1 VHPQLQQEEKSRRKT
16 LHKLSHK
23 KFRREKMRIFLAL
36 TLSLSTAL
44 YPQQPAPQ
52 SNPQTL
58 PSATQTPTPIYAPQD
73 PLPHTPNSNATL
85 NSSSPAAGD
94 VTLPVGTRIQLYLT
108 NPLYSRTAQVGD
120 VVHAEVAFPVVIAN
134 QLAIP
139 RGAFAQGHVTRVV
152 HAGLAH
158 HARIEMQFTTIIFEN
173 GYQLPLNGATATA
186 SNQSFPDATREII
199 ANAFDTF
206 DSQTSTAS
214 ALATAS
220 PASPQPVSRIMPP
233 LATLEL
239 LAFQFPVNPPPPT
252 LPPQKPLPGHG
263 AVEGLAIA
271 GGVAIAAI
279 AIITV
284 AHRGGEIYAD
294 YGWQLEMTLQSS
306 VTLNAAEANAPIPD
320 PQ

>member
-1 VHPQLQQEEKSRRKT
+1 
-16 LHKLSHK
+16 
-23 KFRREKMRIFLAL
+23 MRILLAL
-36 TLSLSTAL
+36 ALSLSTAI
-44 YPQQPAPQ
+44 YPQQPSQQLIPQ
-52 SNPQTL
+52 AQQTQQ
-58 PSATQTPTPIYAPQD
+58 PPPATQSPAPIYAPQD
-73 PLPHTPNSNATL
+73 PPPQTPNSNATL
-85 NSSSPAAGD
+85 NSSSPAAVD

-120 VVHAEVAFPVVIAN
+120 VVHAEVAFPVVVAN

-139 RGAFAQGHVTRVV
+139 RGAFAQGNVTRVV
-152 HAGLAH
+152 HAGFAH

-186 SNQSFPDATREII
+186 SNQSFFDATREII
-199 ANAFDTF
+199 ANAFDTSGPQRSAA
-206 DSQTSTAS
+206 D
-214 ALATAS
+214 ALATIS
-220 PASPQPVSRIMPP
+220 TASPQPVAQWMPP
-233 LATLEL
+233 FATLEL

-271 GGVAIAAI
+271 SGVAIAAI
-279 AIITV
+279 AIIAV

-294 YGWQLEMTLQSS
+294 YGWQLEMTLQSP
-306 VTLNAAEANAPIPD
+306 VTLNAAQANAPIPD

>member
-1 VHPQLQQEEKSRRKT
+1 
-16 LHKLSHK
+16 
-23 KFRREKMRIFLAL
+23 MRILLAL
-36 TLSLSTAL
+36 ALSLSTAI
-44 YPQQPAPQ
+44 YPQQPSQQPIPQ
-52 SNPQTL
+52 SQQPPPAA
-58 PSATQTPTPIYAPQD
+58 PSPAPVYAPQD
-73 PLPHTPNSNATL
+73 PQPPAPNYDATL
-85 NSSSPAAGD
+85 NSAAPSTGD

-139 RGAFAQGHVTRVV
+139 RGAYAQGTVTRVTHGGFV
-152 HAGLAH
+152 H
-158 HARIEMQFTTIIFEN
+158 HAKIEMQFTSIIFEN

-186 SNQSFPDATREII
+186 SNQSFSDATREFI
-199 ANAFDTF
+199 ANAFETSDP
-206 DSQTSTAS
+206 QPSTAS
-214 ALATAS
+214 ALAVEKSAS
-220 PASPQPVSRIMPP
+220 TQFVPQIMPP
-233 LATLEL
+233 FATLEL

-271 GGVAIAAI
+271 GGVAIAAV
-279 AIITV
+279 AIIAL

-294 YGWQLEMTLQSS
+294 YGWQLEMTLQSP
-306 VTLNAAEANAPIPD
+306 VTLNASQANAPIPD

>member
-1 VHPQLQQEEKSRRKT
+1 
-16 LHKLSHK
+16 
-23 KFRREKMRIFLAL
+23 MRILLAL

-44 YPQQPAPQ
+44 YPQQPVPQ
-52 SNPQTL
+52 SNPQTQQ
-58 PSATQTPTPIYAPQD
+58 PPPTTQSPAPIYAPQD
-73 PLPHTPNSNATL
+73 PPAQTPNYNATL

-134 QLAIP
+134 QLAVP
-139 RGAFAQGHVTRVV
+139 RGAFAQGAVTRVV
-152 HAGLAH
+152 HAGFAH
-158 HARIEMQFTTIIFEN
+158 HARIEMQFTAIIFEN
-173 GYQLPLNGATATA
+173 GYQLPLNGATAAA
-186 SNQSFPDATREII
+186 SNQSFSDATREII
-199 ANAFDTF
+199 ANAFE
-206 DSQTSTAS
+206 TSDPQPSAAIALAS
-214 ALATAS
+214 AKSAPTQSVPHLM
-220 PASPQPVSRIMPP
+220 PQF
-233 LATLEL
+233 ATLEL

-252 LPPQKPLPGHG
+252 LPPQRPLPGRG

-279 AIITV
+279 AIIAL

-294 YGWQLEMTLQSS
+294 YGWQLEMTLQSP
-306 VTLNAAEANAPIPD
+306 VTLNVAQATAPVPD